1 MPSARTDL
9 RTVAIV
15 AHVDHGKTTL
25 VDAMLRQSGAL
36 HRGEDSDRI
45 MDSDD
50 QERERGITILAKHTV
65 IQWRDTTVTIVDTPG
80 HADFG
85 GEVERGLA
93 LVDGVVLLVDAA
105 EGPLPQ
111 TRFVLRKALEADL
124 PVILVVNKIDRPDA
138 QIEQVVSDVE
148 ELFLELDAKDHQLE
162 FPVHYAIGRDG
173 RAGPRPDELA
183 DDLSPLLDGILE
195 AIPAPT
201 YDPDHPLQAQV
212 GNLDA
217 SPYLGRL
224 AISKI
229 AHGTL
234 RRGEQVLWVK
244 RDGTETKAKVG
255 ELFKTEGLDRVPAD
269 EIGPGEIA
277 AIAGFADIELGDTLT
292 SIEDPR
298 PLPPITVD
306 EPSLAM
312 TIGVNTSPMAGRE
325 GEKLTARMIE
335 ARLEAELIGNVS
347 LKVEPTERP
356 DTWEVHGRGELQL
369 AVLVENMRREGFEMT
384 VGKPRVLVRTKD
396 DGKREEPYE
405 AVTIDTPEEYLG
417 AITQLMAERKGQML
431 GMSGHGTGWI
441 RMDFRIPARGLI
453 GVRTEFLT
461 TTRGAGMMHSIFDGW
476 GDWAG
481 EIRSRQSGSMVNDR
495 SGKITGYAVISMQDR
510 GDLFV
515 SVGDEVYEGSV
526 IGENK
531 RAEDLDVNAVRERK
545 VTNIRSATSE
555 ELVKI
560 VPPREMTLDQALEF
574 IADDECVEVTP
585 KNVRLRKNILNT
597 SERQKFAK
605 QKKRGDA
612 PKG

>member
-1 MPSARTDL
+1 MPAVREDL

-36 HRGEDSDRI
+36 QRGEDTERI

-65 IQWRDTTVTIVDTPG
+65 IRWQDTTVTIVDTPG

-111 TRFVLRKALEADL
+111 TRFVLRKALEGRL
-124 PVILVVNKIDRPDA
+124 PVILVVNKVDRPDA
-138 QIEQVVSDVE
+138 RVAEVVSEVE
-148 ELFLELDAKDHQLE
+148 ELFLELDADDDQLE
-162 FPVHYAIGRDG
+162 FPVYYAIGRDG
-173 RAGPRPDELA
+173 RAGIRPDELG
-183 DDLSPLLDGILE
+183 DDLSELLDGILH

-201 YDPDHPLQAQV
+201 HDPEHPLQAQV

-229 AHGTL
+229 KHGTL
-234 RRGEQVLWVK
+234 RRGQQVMWVK
-244 RDGTETKAKVG
+244 RDGTQVKAKVG
-255 ELFKTEGLDRVPAD
+255 ELFTTQGLERVPA
-269 EIGPGEIA
+269 EEVGPGEIA
-277 AIAGFADIELGDTLT
+277 AIAGFPDIMLGDTLT
-292 SIEDPR
+292 DVEDPR
-298 PLPPITVD
+298 PLPPIVVD

-312 TIGVNTSPMAGRE
+312 TLGVNTSPLAGRD
-325 GEKLTARMIE
+325 GDKLTARMIE
-335 ARLEAELIGNVS
+335 ARLEQELIGNVS

-369 AVLVENMRREGFEMT
+369 AVLVENMRREGFELT
-384 VGKPRVLVRTKD
+384 VGKPRVLVRTTE
-396 DGKREEPYE
+396 DGGREEPYE
-405 AVTIDTPEEYLG
+405 AVTIDTPEEHLG
-417 AITQLMAERKGQML
+417 AITQLMAERKGQMRNM
-431 GMSGHGTGWI
+431 GGHGTGWV
-441 RMDFRIPARGLI
+441 RLDYRIPARGLI
-453 GVRTEFLT
+453 GMRTEFLT
-461 TTRGAGMMHSIFDGW
+461 QTRGAGMMHSIFDGW
-476 GDWAG
+476 DGWAG
-481 EIRSRQSGSMVNDR
+481 EIRSRQSGSLVCDR
-495 SGKITGYAVISMQDR
+495 AGKITTYAVIALQDR
-510 GDLFV
+510 GALFV

-545 VTNIRSATSE
+545 VTNIRSSTAE

-560 VPPREMTLDQALEF
+560 APPREMTLDQALEF
-574 IADDECVEVTP
+574 IADDEQVEVTP
-585 KNVRLRKNILNT
+585 SFVRLRKATLNT
-597 SERQKFAK
+597 TERQKLAK
-605 QKKRGDA
+605 RKARGEA
-612 PKG
+612 PAA

>member
-1 MPSARTDL
+1 MPAVREDL

-25 VDAMLRQSGAL
+25 VDAMLRQSGSL
-36 HRGEDSDRI
+36 HRGEDTERI

-65 IQWRDTTVTIVDTPG
+65 IKWRDTTVTIVDTPG

-124 PVILVVNKIDRPDA
+124 PVILVVNKVDRPDA
-138 QIEQVVSDVE
+138 QIDEVISGVE
-148 ELFLELDAKDHQLE
+148 ELFLELDAADHQLE
-162 FPVHYAIGRDG
+162 FPVYYAIGRDG
-173 RAGPRPDELA
+173 RAGIRPDELG
-183 DDLSPLLDGILE
+183 DDLSELLDGIL
-195 AIPAPT
+195 AAVPGPAH
-201 YDPDHPLQAQV
+201 DPEHPLQAQV

-229 AHGTL
+229 SHGTL
-234 RRGEQVLWVK
+234 RRGQQVLWVK
-244 RDGTETKAKVG
+244 GDGTEVRAKVG
-255 ELFKTEGLDRVPAD
+255 ELFKTQGLERVPAE

-277 AIAGFADIELGDTLT
+277 AIAGFPDIKLGDTLT
-292 SIEDPR
+292 DVENPR

-312 TIGVNTSPMAGRE
+312 TIGVNTSPLAGRD
-325 GEKLTARMIE
+325 GDKLTARMIE
-335 ARLEAELIGNVS
+335 ARLQQELIGNVS

-384 VGKPRVLVRTKD
+384 VGKPRVLVRTND
-396 DGKREEPYE
+396 DGSREEPYE
-405 AVTIDTPEEYLG
+405 AVTIDVPEEHLG
-417 AITQLMAERKGQML
+417 NVTQLLAERKGQMRN
-431 GMSGHGTGWI
+431 MTGHGTGWI
-441 RMDFRIPARGLI
+441 RLDYRIPARGLI
-453 GVRTEFLT
+453 GMRTEFLT
-461 TTRGAGMMHSIFDGW
+461 QTRGAGMMHSIFDGW
-476 GDWAG
+476 DGWAG
-481 EIRSRQSGSMVNDR
+481 EIRSRQTGSMVCDR
-495 SGKITGYAVISMQDR
+495 MGKITGYAVIGMQDR
-510 GDLFV
+510 GTLFV

-545 VTNIRSATSE
+545 VTNIRSSTAE

-560 VPPREMTLDQALEF
+560 TPPREMTLDQALEF
-574 IADDECVEVTP
+574 IADDEQVEVTP
-585 KNVRLRKNILNT
+585 NFVRLRKAVLNT
-597 SERQKFAK
+597 TERQKLAK
-605 QKKRGDA
+605 AKKRGDA

>member
-1 MPSARTDL
+1 
-9 RTVAIV
+9 
-15 AHVDHGKTTL
+15 
-25 VDAMLRQSGAL
+25 
-36 HRGEDSDRI
+36 
-45 MDSDD
+45 
-50 QERERGITILAKHTV
+50 
-65 IQWRDTTVTIVDTPG
+65 
-80 HADFG
+80 
-85 GEVERGLA
+85 
-93 LVDGVVLLVDAA
+93 
-105 EGPLPQ
+105 
-111 TRFVLRKALEADL
+111 
-124 PVILVVNKIDRPDA
+124 
-138 QIEQVVSDVE
+138 
-148 ELFLELDAKDHQLE
+148 
-162 FPVHYAIGRDG
+162 
-173 RAGPRPDELA
+173 
-183 DDLSPLLDGILE
+183 
-195 AIPAPT
+195 
-201 YDPDHPLQAQV
+201 
-212 GNLDA
+212 
-217 SPYLGRL
+217 
-224 AISKI
+224 
-229 AHGTL
+229 
-234 RRGEQVLWVK
+234 
-244 RDGTETKAKVG
+244 
-255 ELFKTEGLDRVPAD
+255 
-269 EIGPGEIA
+269 
-277 AIAGFADIELGDTLT
+277 
-292 SIEDPR
+292 
-298 PLPPITVD
+298 
-306 EPSLAM
+306 
-312 TIGVNTSPMAGRE
+312 
-325 GEKLTARMIE
+325 MIE
-335 ARLEAELIGNVS
+335 ARLQAELIGNVS

-405 AVTIDTPEEYLG
+405 SVTIDTPEEHLG

-495 SGKITGYAVISMQDR
+495 TGKITGYAVIAMQDR
-510 GDLFV
+510 GILFV

-585 KNVRLRKNILNT
+585 KAVRLRKNILNT